1 MFGTKRLRFRPGG
14 RFECASSVAGPLEE
28 WALDLP
34 AAPKGGLSGFVEAT
48 LKQRLMEGRLKPGER
63 LVTRDLAARL
73 GTSPTPVREALL
85 KLVAAGVLEVAP
97 AQAFT
102 VPVVT
107 VRQYAEMAD
116 IRRSVEGLAAER
128 AARAITPHRL
138 VLLAEINAAHRAA
151 RRGHDVAEALRLN
164 QAFRFTLYEGADMP
178 TLFDI
183 IERLWLR
190 IGPSLNYL
198 YPRPEEVDLG
208 RHNYDDVLDALAAG
222 DAAAVRASIE
232 RAVDAGTR
240 ILVANLEAADLEDA
254 GRGRRA
260 VHFL

>member
-1 MFGTKRLRFRPGG
+1 
-14 RFECASSVAGPLEE
+14 
-28 WALDLP
+28 LDLP

-48 LKQRLMEGRLKPGER
+48 LKQGLMEGRLKPGER

-85 KLVAAGVLEVAP
+85 KLVAAGTLEVAP

-107 VRQYAEMAD
+107 ARQYAEMAD
-116 IRRSVEGLAAER
+116 IRRTVEGLAAER
-128 AARAITPHRL
+128 ATRAMTPERLARLR
-138 VLLAEINAAHRAA
+138 EINTDYRDA
-151 RRGHDVAEALRLN
+151 RRGHRVTEALRLN
-164 QAFRFTLYEGADMP
+164 QSFRFTLYEAADMP
-178 TLFDI
+178 TLIDI

-190 IGPSLNYL
+190 IGPSLNHL
-198 YPRPEEVDLG
+198 YPRPDEVDLG
-208 RHNYDDVLDALAAG
+208 RHSYDDVLDALALG

-240 ILVANLEAADLEDA
+240 ILLANLEESDTA
-254 GRGRRA
+254 GETGRPRA
-260 VHFL
+260 VHFF